1 MGYVKDNA
9 IIKRSSSLSPPS
21 YFKTCA
27 SIDKVSLLPGEEDDF
42 IGEVSSTSTG
52 LLRISRKD
60 LFFFGVVNVEVE
72 AVEVEATSDDEEDAG
87 ARVEAVEKAEA
98 TVATVATEAVKAD
111 AGKADPDLSDAG
123 MGGRSTKSFLD
134 AAAEVF
140 AFTIIE
146 K

>member
-1 MGYVKDNA
+1 MV
-9 IIKRSSSLSPPS
+9 SSSLSPPS

-72 AVEVEATSDDEEDAG
+72 ATSDVEVEATSDDEEDAG

-98 TVATVATEAVKAD
+98 TVATVATE